1 VAQPSPDP
9 GTVLE
14 GTLRQLDDRELLRLI
29 AQRRQDALGELYDRH
44 GGMLLGLA
52 RRILGDVRDAE
63 EVLQE
68 AFLQVWGQAGRF
80 DPDRASPLTWL
91 ALITRSRAIDLM
103 RSRGV
108 RRRAVEAVGR
118 EVADTHQSAEEV
130 GTVWNSERRDRL
142 QGALA
147 ELPPEQRVVLELAYY
162 GGLTQ
167 TEIAEET
174 GLPLGTVKT
183 RVLLAMKKL
192 RVNLKDE
199 IEELL

>member
-29 AQRRQDALGELYDRH
+29 AQLRQDALGELYDRH

-68 AFLQVWGQAGRF
+68 VFLQVWGQAGRF
-80 DPDRASPLTWL
+80 DPDRASPLTWI

-108 RRRAVEAVGR
+108 RQRVVEAVGR
-118 EVADTHQSAEEV
+118 EVADTHQSAEAV
-130 GTVWNSERRDRL
+130 GTVWNSERRERL

-147 ELPPEQRVVLELAYY
+147 ELPPEQREVLELAYY

-192 RVNLKDE
+192 RANLKDE

>member
-14 GTLRQLDDRELLRLI
+14 GTPRQLDDRELLRLI